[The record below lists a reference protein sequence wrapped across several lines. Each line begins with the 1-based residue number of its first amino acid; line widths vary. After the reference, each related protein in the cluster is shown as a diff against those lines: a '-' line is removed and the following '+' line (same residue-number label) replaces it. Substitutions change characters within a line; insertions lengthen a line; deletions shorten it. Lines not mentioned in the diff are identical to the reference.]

1 MANNDDYDPW
11 DPQTYAP
18 GQAAPPP
25 QPQYPTE
32 PGTTSALGMGA
43 QDPLRD
49 WAKQLTPDQLQTFSA
64 HHAMGDPESA
74 KQSLI
79 DAGVPPPDHHYD
91 SQGRPFYPTDAFG
104 TTQISSGGEISQT
117 PQQQVSQAVRGAQ
130 QPQAPSLGVSSEL
143 SPEETGTNPI
153 VEKAKRNYERAQQA
167 QPPPPQT
174 KPLIETPPPPPPAA
188 PPSSAGA
195 PAQPNWLTE
204 IWNRGFGTPSQRE
217 QPPAPTPPKAEAPAP
232 APEPEQPKPPSR
244 AKITNPDGSSTT
256 YTAPKEQVP
265 LPRERPAIPREK
277 SMMER
282 TGEGLSELSK
292 SLEGVKAPPRAP
304 FPQIG
309 AVAPRG
315 PVGLHPQIQ
324 HLLSLVGQNPAAAQ
338 GLIQRIAGVG
348 RF

>member
-43 QDPLRD
+43 DDPLRD

-79 DAGVPPPDHHYD
+79 DSGVPPPNHHYD

-104 TTQISSGGEISQT
+104 TTQISSGGEVSQT

-130 QPQAPSLGVSSEL
+130 QPQAPSLGVASGL
-143 SPEETGTNPI
+143 DPNAPESKPPLPAT
-153 VEKAKRNYERAQQA
+153 RAVPA
-167 QPPPPQT
+167 QPPAEPPSGGPIGVGPPT
-174 KPLIETPPPPPPAA
+174 GPLAPVIQNAPTPSEAKGAIQERFKKFSPTPPPPKQDA
-188 PPSSAGA
+188 PV
-195 PAQPNWLTE
+195 
-204 IWNRGFGTPSQRE
+204 
-217 QPPAPTPPKAEAPAP
+217 PAPTPAP
-232 APEPEQPKPPSR
+232 APEPAPARAEPPR
-244 AKITNPDGSSTT
+244 EG
-256 YTAPKEQVP
+256 APSERVP
-265 LPRERPAIPREK
+265 LPRERPKEADKTWMEK
-277 SMMER
+277 
-282 TGEGLSELSK
+282 TGEGLSDLSK
-292 SLEGVKAPPRAP
+292 SLEGVKAPPRPP
-304 FPQIG
+304 FPSIG